1 MSSNPYF
8 TLVKIADIS
17 YINVVWFAI
26 GYVVGYWL
34 DIAFQKLYGTEYT
47 KKSRWTLIAEVVSQI
62 AAVGIIIYIGRNT
75 GQFIPSPLDGIAGLD
90 HYKVKELTNGAML
103 GIYVMLF
110 QYSLQDK
117 LLAIKNMAIKK

>member
-1 MSSNPYF
+1 M
-8 TLVKIADIS
+8 ADIA

-26 GYVVGYWL
+26 GYIVGYWI
-34 DIAFQKLYGTEYT
+34 DVAFQKLYGTDY
-47 KKSRWTLIAEVVSQI
+47 KRKSRWTLIAEAVSQI
-62 AAVGIIIYIGRNT
+62 AVIGIIIYIGRNV
-75 GQFIPSPLDGIAGLD
+75 GQFIPSPLDGIFGLD

-117 LLAIKNMAIKK
+117 LLIIKNMKDTILTNVVIKN